1 MGNKVGEWAL
11 HSGTWGQAGGEF
23 SLLRSVLG
31 NDVPEGLAHAEVVR
45 LMCMPQDDA
54 SPPCNFPPEFRYS
67 PSTGRA
73 LTASPS
79 REQVTWVPPYGNP
92 VAISARKVSARGLRQ
107 YSGQLQL
114 SSPSSRR
121 ADGDPDIV
129 LEPPPPGDYYEFF
142 SGNFGGLAA
151 SLIALNVA
159 QGNLFV
165 WLPRQE
171 SWMALEHLDELL
183 IDVCTLPKA
192 SWRAETAPIQ
202 GAPAST
208 LFLPTDSGLACVV
221 PDVMALGYRV
231 RYVGDLPV
239 AASPIAF
246 DGKFWVPLRA
256 AAGKVV
262 VIAVDSSGEVVTRQE
277 VDADVDAGEFG
288 APVAYGR
295 QALWLSSKGRLRLLK
310 QQDGKVSL
318 TFTPW
323 PVNVAPSF
331 EFGSAYLS
339 GDGGI
344 WQLCFDSA
352 EDRFVYVRVDVT
364 ADEIVPTT
372 SPRQCSG
379 SVNYRFAQRTNL
391 PPWEEPSHGDD
402 AGSNEFVIPLLEA
415 AESGQVLGMRL
426 LAPGAIANTL
436 ASIERIRAE
445 LILEDRSGSVVSHTL
460 SAQEPWDI
468 RLFVHDHTL
477 WAYHARLR
485 RLEGWRLEQ

>member
-1 MGNKVGEWAL
+1 M
-11 HSGTWGQAGGEF
+11 
-23 SLLRSVLG
+23 
-31 NDVPEGLAHAEVVR
+31 
-45 LMCMPQDDA
+45 
-54 SPPCNFPPEFRYS
+54 
-67 PSTGRA
+67 
-73 LTASPS
+73 
-79 REQVTWVPPYGNP
+79 
-92 VAISARKVSARGLRQ
+92 
-107 YSGQLQL
+107 
-114 SSPSSRR
+114 
-121 ADGDPDIV
+121 
-129 LEPPPPGDYYEFF
+129 
-142 SGNFGGLAA
+142 
-151 SLIALNVA
+151 IALNVA

-165 WLPRQE
+165 WLPNQD

-183 IDVCTLPKA
+183 IDVCRLPKA
-192 SWRAETAPIQ
+192 SWRAETAPMQ

-208 LFLPTDSGLACVV
+208 LFVSTESGLACLV

-231 RYVGDLPV
+231 RYVGDLPA
-239 AASPIAF
+239 AASPIAY
-246 DGKFWVPLRA
+246 DGKFWVPLRGA
-256 AAGKVV
+256 NGKLV

-277 VDADVDAGEFG
+277 LDADVDAGAFS

-295 QALWLSSKGRLRLLK
+295 QALWPSSKGRLRLLK

-352 EDRFVYVRVDVT
+352 EGRYVYVRIDVT
-364 ADEIVPTT
+364 ADEVEPTT

-379 SVNYRFAQRTNL
+379 RVNYRFAQRTNL

-402 AGSNEFVIPLLEA
+402 SGSNEFVIPLLEVT
-415 AESGQVLGMRL
+415 ESGQVLGMRL
-426 LAPGAIANTL
+426 QARGAIADTL
-436 ASIERIRAE
+436 ASTERLPAE
-445 LILEDRSGSVVSHTL
+445 LILEDRYGSVVFHTL
-460 SAQEPWDI
+460 SAQEPWHI